1 MEVQL
6 KRGSL
11 EVCVLASLLKEDSY
25 GYKIIQSLQEVVEIS
40 ESTLYP
46 ILRRLEASNCL
57 KSYSVEHNGRLRKFY
72 SINEKGKDKIL
83 FVTFE
88 LGGVPHIEDLKTLIA
103 DETGT
108 PLEQVTQ
115 DTNRDYWLDS
125 EEAVKYGLISKIVT
139 KRTDL
144 PK

>member
-46 ILRRLEASNCL
+46 ILRRLEANDCL

-72 SINEKGKDKIL
+72 SITEKGKEKIKEYL
-83 FVTFE
+83 QDFQE
-88 LGGVPHIEDLKTLIA
+88 LMNIFNYIA
-103 DETGT
+103 KEVRKD
-108 PLEQVTQ
+108 
-115 DTNRDYWLDS
+115 D
-125 EEAVKYGLISKIVT
+125 
-139 KRTDL
+139 
-144 PK
+144 

>member
-72 SINEKGKDKIL
+72 SITEKGKDRIKEYL
-83 FVTFE
+83 QDFQE
-88 LGGVPHIEDLKTLIA
+88 LMNIFNYIA
-103 DETGT
+103 KEVRKD
-108 PLEQVTQ
+108 
-115 DTNRDYWLDS
+115 D
-125 EEAVKYGLISKIVT
+125 
-139 KRTDL
+139 
-144 PK
+144 

>member
-46 ILRRLEASNCL
+46 ILRRLEASYCL

-72 SINEKGKDKIL
+72 SINEKGKDKIKEYL
-83 FVTFE
+83 QDFQE
-88 LGGVPHIEDLKTLIA
+88 LMNIFNYIA
-103 DETGT
+103 KEVRKD
-108 PLEQVTQ
+108 
-115 DTNRDYWLDS
+115 D
-125 EEAVKYGLISKIVT
+125 
-139 KRTDL
+139 
-144 PK
+144 

>member
-1 MEVQL
+1 MEIQL

-46 ILRRLEASNCL
+46 ILRRLEANDCL

-72 SINEKGKDKIL
+72 SITEKGKDKIKEYL
-83 FVTFE
+83 QDFQE
-88 LGGVPHIEDLKTLIA
+88 LMNIFNYIA
-103 DETGT
+103 KEVRKD
-108 PLEQVTQ
+108 
-115 DTNRDYWLDS
+115 D
-125 EEAVKYGLISKIVT
+125 
-139 KRTDL
+139 
-144 PK
+144 